1 MSSLIKILYN
11 SYFSPFL
18 VKEVSV
24 EECEE
29 IENLLQYLSEEHTK
43 VKMKKQVMLLKMS

>member
-1 MSSLIKILYN
+1 MSSRIKIFSV
-11 SYFSPFL
+11 SYFLPFL

-29 IENLLQYLSEEHTK
+29 IENLLQYLSEEHTEA
-43 VKMKKQVMLLKMS
+43 KMKKQVMSLKMS